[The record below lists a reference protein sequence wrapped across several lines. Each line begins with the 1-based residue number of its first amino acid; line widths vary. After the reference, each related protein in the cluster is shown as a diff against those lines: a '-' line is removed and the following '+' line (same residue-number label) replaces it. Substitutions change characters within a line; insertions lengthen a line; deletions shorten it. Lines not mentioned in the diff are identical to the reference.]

1 MIALERYQRRL
12 GYADFA
18 QRGKGMTDELRAYPP
33 ALKIR
38 VHGRVI
44 DISPTAVRTGQDCA
58 HNPAILMRSKAGI
71 GIAREESGY
80 ARLGIVHV
88 VKLSPSPARASHSAR
103 TSA

>member
-1 MIALERYQRRL
+1 MNATNAALVMPISPS
-12 GYADFA
+12 AA
-18 QRGKGMTDELRAYPP
+18 RAWPTSCVPIPP

-88 VKLSPSPARASHSAR
+88 VKPHSGAGQPQRAYFGIVS
-103 TSA
+103 